1 MPLIVM
7 DKDIKYKK
15 NDGIFSSVRQLLRL
29 SVALSSLICS
39 IGMDCFPKIDN
50 LCFFSFLFF
59 SSRQVHKQPFPAFYS
74 CHHVKKEIQKIFN
87 LSIFNVSPYRA
98 FYLEGQKSTLS
109 SLLKYCSVFS
119 WKMECQI
126 YCKFF
131 ESQKCSVLSLLS
143 SGHLNF
149 DLFHR
154 IVNTFSP
161 LFLNAAASCFQVERS
176 SLRVRIGD

>member
-1 MPLIVM
+1 
-7 DKDIKYKK
+7 
-15 NDGIFSSVRQLLRL
+15 
-29 SVALSSLICS
+29 
-39 IGMDCFPKIDN
+39 MDCFPKIDN

-119 WKMECQI
+119 WKLECQI

-131 ESQKCSVLSLLS
+131 ESQKRSVLSLLS

-176 SLRVRIGD
+176 SLRVRIGDWEVGTLTA